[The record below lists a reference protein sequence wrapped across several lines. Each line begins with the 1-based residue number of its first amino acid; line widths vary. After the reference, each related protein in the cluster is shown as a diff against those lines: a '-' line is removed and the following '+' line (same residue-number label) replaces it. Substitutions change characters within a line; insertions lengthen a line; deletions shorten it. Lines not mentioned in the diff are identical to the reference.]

1 MSLKIVETALLF
13 TSLEYI
19 HKRSCQKRIRNPT
32 ERLQQLKDSAT
43 RKEHIPERQLGVTGE
58 KFKVNFSC
66 TRIWS
71 LTPKGT

>member
-32 ERLQQLKDSAT
+32 ERLQQLKGSAT
-43 RKEHIPERQLGVTGE
+43 RKEHIPERQLDVTGE